1 MGLWQILKGEQPGLL
16 KSVLHY
22 RNAGQFGEYLIDYA
36 LQSNG
41 IEGERV
47 VLTNLYLPMKGK
59 TTEIDLL
66 MLHEKGIFVI
76 ESKYYSGWIF
86 GSEDQLKWTQCFRN
100 GRKEHFYNPVKQNRT
115 HIRALAEYL
124 SMPEEAFSS
133 YVVFSERCT
142 LKKVP
147 RYFDGDITVCRR
159 HKMLRLMRKRIK
171 DAPVEDVVERL
182 IISGMTHEIAYN
194 RRVGNHKRVS
204 MTFEMPEA
212 VKDLLAW
219 YEEQPLF
226 EPGEVNPKPV
236 TKEGISRTYQITTL
250 YTDKKSASY
259 TGSFDK
265 EGLPGNWANFIGRVA
280 AFFDTESLGEMFNAR
295 TFDRVPAKTDDA
307 VFCGVEILGVVGAR
321 YYRCD
326 DDVCLGDV
334 VIVPTPAK
342 KQNLAGQV
350 VELRRCKATAIP
362 KELQKAKDVLY
373 IIRDGDAENHG

>member
-100 GRKEHFYNPVKQNRT
+100 GHKEHFYNPVKQNRT

-147 RYFDGDITVCRR
+147 QYFDGDITVCRR
-159 HKMLRLMRKRIK
+159 HTMLRLMRKRIK
-171 DAPVEDVVERL
+171 DAPVVYSHADIERL
-182 IISGMTHEIAYN
+182 AG
-194 RRVGNHKRVS
+194 
-204 MTFEMPEA
+204 
-212 VKDLLAW
+212 LLR
-219 YEEQPLF
+219 PLT
-226 EPGEVNPKPV
+226 EV
-236 TKEGISRTYQITTL
+236 TKEEKQQRIENL
-250 YTDKKSASY
+250 
-259 TGSFDK
+259 
-265 EGLPGNWANFIGRVA
+265 
-280 AFFDTESLGEMFNAR
+280 
-295 TFDRVPAKTDDA
+295 KTKCP
-307 VFCGVEILGVVGAR
+307 FCGQPLVMRNGRNGAFWGCSSYPKCR
-321 YYRCD
+321 YTRPLD
-326 DDVCLGDV
+326 
-334 VIVPTPAK
+334 
-342 KQNLAGQV
+342 
-350 VELRRCKATAIP
+350 
-362 KELQKAKDVLY
+362 
-373 IIRDGDAENHG
+373 